1 VASLEIPFHRIAI
14 IGLGLVGGSWGLA
27 LKKRG
32 FESLRVGYDRPEI
45 LERALRVGAID
56 QGEENPRLAARGADL
71 IILATPVGEI
81 LRLLPAFSSI
91 ALPHALITDVGST
104 KRSILEAARKDFGHA
119 PLFLGGHPLAGKE
132 RSGIENAQADLFE
145 NAIYAVVPNSADD
158 LEDSR
163 AKAFCAL
170 VRRLGGRVLVMNATE
185 HDESAAYVS
194 HLPQLLSTAL
204 ASLAG
209 EKSGLSLEL
218 AASGFRDVTRLA
230 ESPYLLWRDIC
241 ATNTENIQQALD
253 ALIGKL
259 QTLRDHLL
267 DETLEREF
275 SQALRLRKKLRE
287 KI

>member
-1 VASLEIPFHRIAI
+1 MTLSEIPFRRIAI
-14 IGLGLVGGSWGLA
+14 IGLGLVGGSWGVA

-32 FESLRVGYDRPEI
+32 FAGLRVGCDRPEI
-45 LERALRVGAID
+45 LERALRQSAID
-56 QGEENPRLAARGADL
+56 QGEENPLLAARDADL

-81 LRLLPAFSSI
+81 LRLLPALSGI
-91 ALPHALITDVGST
+91 PPAHALITDVGST
-104 KRSILEAARKDFGHA
+104 KRSILEVARKDFGHA

-132 RSGIENAQADLFE
+132 RSGIENAHPDLFA
-145 NAIYAVVPNSADD
+145 NAVYAVVPNSPDD
-158 LEDSR
+158 LENPS
-163 AKAFCAL
+163 AKAFCTL
-170 VRRLGGRVLVMNATE
+170 VRGLGGRVLVMNATE
-185 HDESAAYVS
+185 HDESAAYLS

-209 EKSGLSLEL
+209 EKGGLSLEL

-230 ESPYLLWRDIC
+230 ESPYVLWRDIC

-267 DETLEREF
+267 DKTLEREF
-275 SQALRLRKKLRE
+275 RQALRLREKLRE